1 MKGVFRQATS
11 QPHVELRRRLL
22 AAEQSLPAPPFA
34 RTAAADD
41 IEQLGRTVLGE
52 VDEHGAAVIQLDRPL
67 DNEEFLALGAVLGT
81 PQPELAP
88 TVQPHVEDEVIL
100 NLVTSVPATADP
112 DLQPFGANWL
122 SLHSESSGAP
132 AAVQPRFI
140 TLMCVTPGDR
150 AGCAETVLVPMRSV
164 FEALSPDDRAL
175 LEDVRYDRGDPPPIM
190 RYESDRAVF
199 SIRDFQDDPLA
210 WIHDGAST
218 DPQEIDAALTRLY
231 EAMYGTESYG
241 VQWSRGLLVVIDNF
255 VNFHG
260 RTAGIAASPGSGSAR
275 HLKRLRIRD
284 HVAVA

>member
-1 MKGVFRQATS
+1 MKGVFRQAAS

-22 AAEQSLPAPPFA
+22 TQRSLPAPPYA
-34 RTAAADD
+34 RTGNAADVD
-41 IEQLGRTVLGE
+41 ELGKTVLAE
-52 VDEHGAAVIQLDRPL
+52 IDEHGAAVIQLDRPL
-67 DNEEFLALGAVLGT
+67 ENEEFLALGALLGT

-88 TVQPHVEDEVIL
+88 TVQPHVENEVIL
-100 NLVTSVPATADP
+100 NLVTSSPATSDP

-164 FEALSPDDRAL
+164 FEALSADDRAL
-175 LEDVRYDRGDPPPIM
+175 LANVRYDRGDPPTIM
-190 RYESDRAVF
+190 RYEAGRAIF
-199 SIRDFQDDPLA
+199 SIRDFQEDPLA
-210 WIHDGAST
+210 WVHDGAPVSPEAIEAT
-218 DPQEIDAALTRLY
+218 LTRLY
-231 EAMYGTESYG
+231 EAMYGTVSYG
-241 VQWSRGLLVVIDNF
+241 VRWSRGLLVVIDNT
-255 VNFHG
+255 VHFHG
-260 RTAGIAASPGSGSAR
+260 RTGGIAAGPGAAR